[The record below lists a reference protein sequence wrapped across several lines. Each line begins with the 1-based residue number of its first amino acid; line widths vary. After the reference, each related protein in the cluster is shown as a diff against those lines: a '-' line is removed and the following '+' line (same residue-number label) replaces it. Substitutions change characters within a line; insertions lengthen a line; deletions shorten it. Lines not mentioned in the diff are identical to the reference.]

1 MGLLEHLLV
10 FGAGDR
16 TLMDHLYGANFRR
29 GQIYGPLTVMVFGEL
44 QLDSLR
50 RWRHTLMRSSG
61 CLFASALKLASV
73 ARPRLPERL
82 QASELFVPRPLTP
95 GRFYLFSDAASDGR
109 SGGGI
114 GGWVHGEW
122 WHLKV
127 SKKNAGLIHITA
139 LELIG
144 AGINIIL
151 YGDLLAGCDVALCVD
166 ALSSAQVIAAGSAH
180 SAALAVV
187 WGLIRALPQY
197 AALQPLTETH
207 VYGEV
212 NVMSDAASREM
223 FDVIHEVASQ
233 CGVAARRIVLP
244 RRALDFFNA
253 CAAALRR
260 LQREETDAARIG
272 AHFDHCFRSTTLR
285 QRRQ

>member
-1 MGLLEHLLV
+1 
-10 FGAGDR
+10 
-16 TLMDHLYGANFRR
+16 
-29 GQIYGPLTVMVFGEL
+29 
-44 QLDSLR
+44 
-50 RWRHTLMRSSG
+50 
-61 CLFASALKLASV
+61 
-73 ARPRLPERL
+73 
-82 QASELFVPRPLTP
+82 
-95 GRFYLFSDAASDGR
+95 
-109 SGGGI
+109 
-114 GGWVHGEW
+114 
-122 WHLKV
+122 
-127 SKKNAGLIHITA
+127 LIHITA

-180 SAALAVV
+180 SAALAVA

-197 AALQPLTETH
+197 AALQPLLTETL

-223 FDVIHEVASQ
+223 FDVIREVASQ
-233 CGVAARRIVLP
+233 CGVAARQIVLS

-260 LQREETDAARIG
+260 LQR
-272 AHFDHCFRSTTLR
+272 
-285 QRRQ
+285 